1 MNCTFYW
8 SGHDSLSGMF
18 IRFGLVCAIA
28 CCLEFGSMA
37 QSVRVTSDTAS
48 PDLLSDLRQ
57 ELVGDA
63 APDTQFEAR
72 RQARRAARKAEDY
85 LNSRGYFAPE
95 IAYAVDPG
103 PPAQGQIRIDPGPL
117 FRFEAISVE
126 TGDAPLSEAGSAA
139 LDAVQILKPGNVAIP
154 QQIVSEEAGLLAA
167 LKAAGYAEARALDR
181 QVIGDRDA
189 GTIDLTYRLVPGP
202 RIRLGEVIYPNDR
215 RTRLSALNR
224 LTPFEVGDLYKPQTL
239 ATLNRRLNATRMYR
253 FVSVQISDTA
263 TSIAEN
269 GDEIRDVIVLLEEQD
284 RYTLTSGASY
294 STSEG
299 PGLTARLIRRNFSRR
314 GDTLS
319 AGMTLATLER
329 AFTVNWRIPNVTAFD
344 RTLILASQIGRE
356 ETDAFDREA
365 ITLSGTFDVRRSPRL
380 NYSLGAASEFTRE
393 EDAFEQRDQQ
403 ILSTSIGVRLD
414 YADDPL
420 DATKGWRVDT
430 RAEPGIV
437 LGDREAQYFALNGQI
452 SAYQSLDKASRLVA
466 ATRVRSG
473 FVFGAEL
480 SDLPVSRRFFA
491 GGGGSARGFEY
502 QSVGPTDTDGT
513 PTGGRGLL
521 EVSGEL
527 RWRREGPLGFVA
539 FIDGASVSADQG
551 VEFDDMRY
559 SAGIGVRYDT
569 LVGPIRFDVATPI
582 DPRDGD
588 DPVQIYVSIG
598 QAF

>member
-1 MNCTFYW
+1 MNCTFSW
-8 SGHDSLSGMF
+8 FGHVSLYGMLV
-18 IRFGLVCAIA
+18 RLGLVCAIA
-28 CCLEFGSMA
+28 CCLGLGSTA
-37 QSVRVTSDTAS
+37 QSVRVTSETAS
-48 PDLLSDLRQ
+48 PELLSDLRQ

-103 PPAQGQIRIDPGPL
+103 PPVEGQVKIDPGPL
-117 FRFEAISVE
+117 FTFEAISVE
-126 TGDAPLSEAGSAA
+126 TGNAPLSDAGRAA

-154 QQIVSEEAGLLAA
+154 QQVVSEEAGLLAA
-167 LKAAGYAEARALDR
+167 LKAAGYAEARALER
-181 QVIGDRDA
+181 QVIGDREA
-189 GTIDLTYRLVPGP
+189 GTIELTYRLLPGP

-224 LTPFEVGDLYKPQTL
+224 LTPFETGDLYTPQTL

-269 GDEIRDVIVLLEEQD
+269 GDEVRDVIILLEEQD

-299 PGLTARLIRRNFSRR
+299 PGLTARLVRRNFSRR

-344 RTLILASQIGRE
+344 RTLILTSQVGRE

-365 ITLSGTFDVRRSPRL
+365 ITLSGTFDVRHSPRL

-403 ILSTSIGVRLD
+403 IFSTSVGVRLD

-452 SAYQSLDKASRLVA
+452 SAYQSLDKDSRIVA

-473 FVFGAEL
+473 FVFGAAL

-569 LVGPIRFDVATPI
+569 LVGPIRLDVATPI